1 MKRFIEGVDRS
12 QITLFPDRLED
23 HVAEDN
29 AVRVV
34 DVFVDELDL
43 GGLGF
48 VRVAPRAT
56 GDAANYR
63 FRRDL
68 ACACATS
75 PRPPRQERTRRQPLA
90 ESRPRRPGR

>member
-1 MKRFIEGVDRS
+1 MKRFVEGIDRS
-12 QITLFPDRLED
+12 QSTMFPERLD
-23 HVAEDN
+23 DWILDDN
-29 AVRVV
+29 PVRAV

-63 FRRDL
+63 FHRDL

-75 PRPPRQERTRRQPLA
+75 PRPPRQERTRRRPLA
-90 ESRPRRPGR
+90 